1 MLLVRNTLANS
12 HDFFQISALW
22 DYFCFNINGVRP
34 VQCRGALS
42 ILCMAAKSSPSI
54 LGSHLQDIVDIGF
67 GRWAKEEP
75 LLARTACL
83 ALHRLSEEDKVKL
96 LSTSTRV
103 FAALQ
108 SLITSFSLPEKIW
121 YAATEKAISAIY
133 TLHPAP
139 EIFATEIA
147 KKSLNSV
154 FSSSAMDG
162 MPNGVELETQNGSFV
177 SSVSV
182 TKLGRFLFV
191 ISHIALNHLVYIET
205 SVKKIQKQKP
215 KNDKSQHT
223 NEDSEVDASKNSEV
237 IFTWLHIFNH
247 LNILDLTYYSFM
259 LLELFIVYFVMLA
272 GTRHKC

>member
-1 MLLVRNTLANS
+1 M
-12 HDFFQISALW
+12 SALW
-22 DYFCFNINGVRP
+22 DYFCFNINGVKP

-54 LGSHLQDIVDIGF
+54 LGTHLQDIVDIGF

-108 SLITSFSLPEKIW
+108 SLITTFSLPDNIW
-121 YAATEKAISAIY
+121 YGATEKAISAIY

-154 FSSSAMDG
+154 FGSLAMDG
-162 MPNGVELETQNGSFV
+162 MPNGELEAQNGL
-177 SSVSV
+177 SVSAV
-182 TKLGRFLFV
+182 SATKLGRFLFV

-223 NEDSEVDASKNSEV
+223 NEDGEVDASKNTEV
-237 IFTWLHIFNH
+237 ILGCTS
-247 LNILDLTYYSFM
+247 LT
-259 LLELFIVYFVMLA
+259 I
-272 GTRHKC
+272 

>member
-1 MLLVRNTLANS
+1 MLSYVAPGEHLANS
-12 HDFFQISALW
+12 HDFLQMSALW

-54 LGSHLQDIVDIGF
+54 LGTHLQDIVDSGF
-67 GRWAKEEP
+67 GRWAKEDP

-108 SLITSFSLPEKIW
+108 GLITSFSLPEKIW
-121 YAATEKAISAIY
+121 YGATDKAISAIY

-147 KKSLNSV
+147 KKSLKSV
-154 FSSSAMDG
+154 FSALATDG
-162 MPNGVELETQNGSFV
+162 MSNGVELETQNGAPISAV
-177 SSVSV
+177 SAM
-182 TKLGRFLFV
+182 KLGRFLFV
-191 ISHIALNHLVYIET
+191 ISHIALNHLVYIEA

-215 KNDKSQHT
+215 KNDKSH
-223 NEDSEVDASKNSEV
+223 EDGEVDASKSSEV
-237 IFTWLHIFNH
+237 ILTRL
-247 LNILDLTYYSFM
+247 LN
-259 LLELFIVYFVMLA
+259 LLPFELFGFDLSFFHAI
-272 GTRHKC
+272 